1 MRYRL
6 RGISLIS
13 AGKIAIYSLLAAGSA
28 FAQNDRGAI
37 TGNITDQ
44 DGATVSG
51 AVVQAK
57 NSSSG
62 AIYKAT
68 SLSSGDYKFEGL
80 APGAYEISIPYFG
93 YLAARHW
100 PAPRRL
106 LLPMAAAFLANR
118 QVMRIPRDIISNK
131 PPMNR
136 LK

>member
-80 APGAYEISIPYFG
+80 APGAYEISIPILDTWRRGIGQRQEGYFC
-93 YLAARHW
+93 RW
-100 PAPRRL
+100 PQR
-106 LLPMAAAFLANR
+106 FW
-118 QVMRIPRDIISNK
+118 RIAK
-131 PPMNR
+131 
-136 LK
+136 